1 MDSHRARWITARHP
15 PRTIATGMSLQP
27 RHRSPQ
33 KRRSRARRR
42 PRVLAA
48 ACLAPLL
55 LLAAPAAAARA
66 APSQARDTT
75 ARGRPTAADSV
86 ERAASAVT
94 RAAAIREALRAN
106 PTIRVA
112 SEQIAQS
119 RARVRQAVALPEP
132 QLDISLLGDRTEL
145 RPGRPTET
153 DLAVGIT
160 IPFPTK
166 ILLQGRVARG
176 DLTGAVAGYEL
187 QRQLVVLQTNLA
199 YDSLLVSLLHRRDL
213 EEARTLTQRFLQR
226 TRARFEAGTV
236 ARLDVIKAQVD
247 VAQAENDLI
256 ANERGVDGARVALNR
271 LLGRPLGAPMAA
283 ADTLAIPAALPPLDS
298 LEELAV
304 NRRPELRAVRG
315 ARAGVD
321 AAASLARQ
329 YFIPD
334 VGVSV
339 ARTNVYGQPRGFTT
353 AIGMG
358 LPLLPW
364 QHERGEVA
372 EAEHRQR
379 EVEATY
385 TDVVAQVGEDLRAAY
400 SNASTARRQAIYL
413 RDELVPAARAA
424 YRAVSA
430 SYELGGTSALEVIDA
445 QRTLLDAQTQYAAAL
460 AAANDAIA
468 DLARAT
474 GVPADDSNRELP

>member
-1 MDSHRARWITARHP
+1 MSPSPHHRSSGHHHGRRALAGAALAGLCCALLP
-15 PRTIATGMSLQP
+15 PRPAHASPAHASLVHASFVHASFVQASGQTLEPVTG
-27 RHRSPQ
+27 R
-33 KRRSRARRR
+33 
-42 PRVLAA
+42 
-48 ACLAPLL
+48 
-55 LLAAPAAAARA
+55 AAAADSAPRRA
-66 APSQARDTT
+66 AP
-75 ARGRPTAADSV
+75 P
-86 ERAASAVT
+86 RAPGVT
-94 RAAAIREALRAN
+94 RDAAIREALRAN
-106 PTIRVA
+106 PSIRMA
-112 SEQIAQS
+112 GEQIAQS

-132 QLDISLLGDRTEL
+132 ELELSVLGDRAEL

-153 DLAVGIT
+153 DLALGIT

-166 ILLQGRVARG
+166 TILQGRIARG

-213 EEARTLTQRFLQR
+213 EEARTLAQGFLRR

-256 ANERGVDGARVALNR
+256 ANERGVDGARVVLNR
-271 LLGRPLGAPMAA
+271 LLGRALGAPIDA
-283 ADTLAIPAALPPLDS
+283 ADTLAIPPEPPPLDS
-298 LEELAV
+298 LEALALA
-304 NRRPELRAVRG
+304 RRPELRAVRG
-315 ARAGVD
+315 EQAGVD
-321 AAASLARQ
+321 AAARLARQ

-334 VGVSV
+334 VGLSV
-339 ARTNVYGQPRGFTT
+339 ARSNVYGSPRGFTT
-353 AIGMG
+353 AIGFG
-358 LPLLPW
+358 LPLFPW

-372 EAEHRQR
+372 EARHRQR
-379 EVEATY
+379 ELEASY
-385 TDVVAQVGEDLRAAY
+385 LDAVAQVGEDLRAAY
-400 SNASTARRQAIYL
+400 SNASTARRQATYL
-413 RDELVPAARAA
+413 RDELVPAAREA

-460 AAANDAIA
+460 AAANDAMA

-474 GVPADDSNRELP
+474 GAPADDSNRELR